1 MVTIISM
8 PFLIIKNIRRQLSSY
23 LRYVQYCGGR
33 TVIKVN
39 NELQLILFTSG
50 LSTHHVSD
58 HIFMLKERYESNVL
72 YFILSGEVTV
82 SQMKW
87 NVRALKS
94 ENITVSVLGPGEM
107 FGHLGLISEE
117 LRTSSYETASEYG

>member
-1 MVTIISM
+1 
-8 PFLIIKNIRRQLSSY
+8 
-23 LRYVQYCGGR
+23 
-33 TVIKVN
+33 
-39 NELQLILFTSG
+39 
-50 LSTHHVSD
+50 
-58 HIFMLKERYESNVL
+58 MLKERYESNVL

-82 SQMKW
+82 SKMKW